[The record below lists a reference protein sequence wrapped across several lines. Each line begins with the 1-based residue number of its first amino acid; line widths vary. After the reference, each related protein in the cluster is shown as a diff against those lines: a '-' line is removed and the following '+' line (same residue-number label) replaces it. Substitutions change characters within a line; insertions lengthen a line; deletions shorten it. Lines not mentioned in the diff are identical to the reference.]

1 MFHLKQHTYMQVEM
15 RDKFNNIDKHKIIY
29 LYTYRNLFYNIRN
42 IYLLPPKRGR
52 HNLRQRMNKR
62 KSENLYP

>member
-1 MFHLKQHTYMQVEM
+1 M
-15 RDKFNNIDKHKIIY
+15 D
-29 LYTYRNLFYNIRN
+29 LFYNIRN